1 MDKDY
6 KKPAYKQKGRSNN
19 FNKTNNKPNTKKSI
33 DDYCFY
39 IKSINRV
46 SDYDTTSQFIIND
59 KENICQR

>member
-1 MDKDY
+1 MGEDY

-33 DDYCFY
+33 EDYCFY
-39 IKSINRV
+39 IGSINRV

-59 KENICQR
+59 KENIYQR